1 MLNRPRVHQNIVT
14 QEGMT
19 RTHICSI
26 SNKFNN
32 LNMKKCGIFFNDTT
46 FYNAGQ
52 GENISNY

>member
-32 LNMKKCGIFFNDTT
+32 LNMKKCGIFLMTQLST
-46 FYNAGQ
+46 MQAKAK
-52 GENISNY
+52 I